1 MGVYKHKEG
10 HNELS
15 CFVLEGGVSHY
26 KFQWLKNGVPIEPND
41 NNSLVE
47 YVEDMTKPIG
57 LMLKLGK
64 IQVSVSQMFCSAVL
78 LKNPK
83 IWTKNNTLGGGASS
97 GAWLP
102 SNCDRNVGLVCEKSP
117 WWESDL

>member
-26 KFQWLKNGVPIEPND
+26 KFQWLKNGLPIEPND

-64 IQVSVSQMFCSAVL
+64 IQVSTIFREKNIFFWGRRCIYSHVMLERSHQRNTIKLYPKTGRSQLYMSCRRQTGD
-78 LKNPK
+78 N
-83 IWTKNNTLGGGASS
+83 
-97 GAWLP
+97 
-102 SNCDRNVGLVCEKSP
+102 D
-117 WWESDL
+117 

>member
-26 KFQWLKNGVPIEPND
+26 KFQWLKNDLPIEPDD

-64 IQVSVSQMFCSAVL
+64 IQVSTIFGEKNILLWQSDVL
-78 LKNPK
+78 Y
-83 IWTKNNTLGGGASS
+83 S
-97 GAWLP
+97 
-102 SNCDRNVGLVCEKSP
+102 
-117 WWESDL
+117 

>member
-64 IQVSVSQMFCSAVL
+64 IQVSTIFRE
-78 LKNPK
+78 KNIFFGKAMYLFSCDVGK
-83 IWTKNNTLGGGASS
+83 ITPEKYYKALSKNRQE
-97 GAWLP
+97 P
-102 SNCDRNVGLVCEKSP
+102 IIHVV
-117 WWESDL
+117 